1 MKKIA
6 ICDDEPAVR
15 KQMEAYFKEL
25 ESVFCIS
32 YFESGETLLESDVL
46 YDVIFLDIDMKGIS
60 GIDTARKIRVRDKKA
75 KIIYVT
81 AYEDFREYAFGVHAF
96 GYLVKPVEKEKILEI
111 LQEAF
116 DYEQEEQRGPRIRL
130 HTDAGYQEFYM
141 QDICYFEY
149 RDRKIRIVTQNGEAW
164 MRGSISKMAESFQ
177 NMGFAVPH
185 KSFVVNLRHIKD
197 IKGCDLLMTTGEIVP
212 LSQKKAADFR
222 AFLTGLTGNLWIGVQ
237 IQLTGVLLL
246 GILLFHRKIGS
257 LLLDLFVNILL
268 ILSIEVG
275 IFLGNYLLVQGAFEN
290 LVWYG
295 NVTMLFK
302 MFFMIPVTAAAV
314 MWKKR
319 QKETEMG
326 NLQILLLL
334 LLPLFSVLFL
344 YSLIEMGRIYMD
356 LYGVRLMVVNLAA
369 LVLLNFCF
377 LYLFGYWFR
386 SHKLEGQLAEFQM
399 QNELQYRYYA
409 ELEQKY
415 RESRKI
421 IHDMKNHLQAVE
433 HLYQAKD
440 GQEQGGAYVKDLYH
454 MLNLLGEKYY
464 SSNRMLNIICNDKLS
479 LARHPAV
486 AISVEI
492 GDVDFSDLRD
502 IDITT
507 IFANLLDNA
516 LEAAEDFGE
525 GAYLNLKIQEV
536 HHFRVISI
544 VNASRPGMK
553 KEGHMG
559 VGLENVRRTVEAY
572 QGTMQ
577 CEIVGEEYRVSV
589 MLPGKED
596 S

>member
-1 MKKIA
+1 MALEMGMNLVCSVLEEVVMCVCQYLFMSANAQTIHRKKIW
-6 ICDDEPAVR
+6 
-15 KQMEAYFKEL
+15 YFFGFTAL
-25 ESVFCIS
+25 GASV
-32 YFESGETLLESDVL
+32 YG
-46 YDVIFLDIDMKGIS
+46 
-60 GIDTARKIRVRDKKA
+60 A
-75 KIIYVT
+75 
-81 AYEDFREYAFGVHAF
+81 
-96 GYLVKPVEKEKILEI
+96 
-111 LQEAF
+111 
-116 DYEQEEQRGPRIRL
+116 
-130 HTDAGYQEFYM
+130 
-141 QDICYFEY
+141 
-149 RDRKIRIVTQNGEAW
+149 
-164 MRGSISKMAESFQ
+164 
-177 NMGFAVPH
+177 
-185 KSFVVNLRHIKD
+185 
-197 IKGCDLLMTTGEIVP
+197 
-212 LSQKKAADFR
+212 
-222 AFLTGLTGNLWIGVQ
+222 AFLTGLTGNLWIGIQ

-275 IFLGNYLLVQGAFEN
+275 IFLGNYLLAQGAFEN

-302 MFFMIPVTAAAV
+302 MFFMIPVTSAAV

-319 QKETEMG
+319 QQETEMG

-344 YSLIEMGRIYMD
+344 YSLIEMGHIYME
-356 LYGVRLMVVNLAA
+356 LYGVRLMVVNLGA

-421 IHDMKNHLQAVE
+421 MHDMKNHLQAVE

-516 LEAAEDFGE
+516 LEAVEAFGE